1 MNDKQR
7 RFTQEFLIDLNAT
20 QAAIRAGYSEKTAR
34 SQGQRLLTKV
44 DIAQA
49 VADGQAAL
57 AERTETTLDSLVRKT
72 QDIFMLAMGLNSP
85 VLDRYGK
92 STGEERRQLSAA
104 KGAVELEAKLT
115 GHLVERKD
123 VMVRSF
129 DQMSRDEIEAE
140 LASTRARLAKS
151 DAITLN

>member
-1 MNDKQR
+1 MTPKQC
-7 RFTQEFLIDLNAT
+7 RFVEEFLVHSNAAK
-20 QAAIRAGYSEKTAR
+20 AAREAGYSEKTAR
-34 SQGQRLLTKV
+34 SQGQRLLTNA

-49 VADGQAAL
+49 VAEGQAAL
-57 AERTETTLDSLVRKT
+57 AERTETTLDRLVRKT

-151 DAITLN
+151 EAIH